1 MDTQQT
7 LALIGMIIAIA
18 FLYWLAYQQG
28 VKRGH
33 AQSKIAQK
41 LTHTAALTEARQALG
56 QARFLN
62 RRMRA
67 HCDSVDAR
75 SRMGE
80 PERQVLMQVAST
92 LTRAAER
99 LLNTRNGEAEADE
112 LIRLRNK
119 TLIIAS
125 MLAPIEL
132 GDAA

>member
-1 MDTQQT
+1 METQQT

-18 FLYWLAYQQG
+18 ILYWLAYQQG

-33 AQSKIAQK
+33 TQGKIAQE
-41 LTHTAALTEARQALG
+41 LIHTAALTDARQALG

-67 HCDSVDAR
+67 HCESVDAR

-80 PERQVLMQVAST
+80 PERRVLMQVAKK
-92 LTRAAER
+92 LTSAAETLQLSR
-99 LLNTRNGEAEADE
+99 DE
-112 LIRLRNK
+112 ESEVDEIIRLRNK

-125 MLAPIEL
+125 MLSPIEM
-132 GDAA
+132 GEAA